1 MELDVT
7 LPDLNKRNISLYGS
21 IDAMSVKSTI
31 DAIMDAKQAYDDFHE
46 NYDSALAQHGF
57 YRNGDDFRLTLNLST
72 PGGYCYDGLG
82 LCDLLSKYDVTC
94 ICSGYIMSMGIPIL
108 LSCKHRK
115 AYKNTTF
122 MIHAVSS
129 ITMGKLDEMKDD
141 VKETERLNDIIDDI
155 IIANSG
161 ITKSRIKEMHEK
173 KQDWFM
179 SAEEAL
185 KLGLIDEIIG

>member
-122 MIHAVSS
+122 MVHAVSS

-179 SAEEAL
+179 NAEEAL